1 MNIQQINQE
10 EIILDLDNAEFTRVD
25 SLSYEQYS
33 GPVYDLEISN
43 TPNYVISNLGIAHNG
58 GGRRKGSIAT
68 YIEPTHPDIFDFL
81 DLRKNNGKEELR
93 ARNLNLA
100 IWASDLF
107 FEAVQSN
114 GDWYLFDPAKCP
126 GLSEVWGDEY
136 RQLFN
141 EYVEKS
147 MYEKKIKAQDL
158 WSKIIESQIE
168 TGQPYLAA
176 KDAGNRKSNQNNLGT
191 IKQSNL
197 CIEIFQYTSPEEIAV
212 CNLASI
218 SLPSFVQKD
227 TGTLDWEGL
236 AETTKILV
244 RNLNKVIDINYY
256 PVKEAKYSNLLHRPI
271 GIGIQGLAD
280 VFFMLKLNWDSDE
293 AMDIS
298 RKISECMYFAGIEES
313 CSLSAKTGPY
323 ESWEGCPASRGDL
336 QPDLWGVDEYKLIPA
351 EKWSELK
358 ERAKKHGLRNSLL
371 FAQMPTASTSQILGN
386 TESFE
391 MMTSNIYKRQTLSGE
406 FTQVNKHLVNDL
418 MEKKLWS
425 EEIRNK
431 IILHDGSVQSIPEI
445 PDDIKKLYR
454 TVWEMSQRVLIDHSA
469 VRAPYVCQ
477 SQSLNLYFKDPTAAK
492 LSSAYMYGWKKGLK
506 TIVYYTRTSA
516 AREAIKFTVDSSDK
530 TNTSN
535 VIKNGED
542 GGDECIMCSS

>member
-1 MNIQQINQE
+1 MNIQQINE
-10 EIILDLDNAEFTRVD
+10 EQVVLDLDNAEFTRIS
-25 SLSYEQYS
+25 SLSYNNYT
-33 GPVYDLEISN
+33 GKVYDLEIDK
-43 TPNYVISNLGIAHNG
+43 TPNYVIENVGIAHNG
-58 GGRRKGSIAT
+58 GGRRKGSIAV
-68 YIEPTHPDIFDFL
+68 YLEPTHPDIFEFL

-100 IWASDLF
+100 IWAPDMF
-107 FEAVQSN
+107 FEAVESN

-126 GLSEVWGDEY
+126 GLSDVWGDSY
-136 RQLFN
+136 RELFN
-141 EYVEKS
+141 KYVDENRF
-147 MYEKKIKAQDL
+147 EKKIKAQDL

-197 CIEIFQYTSPEEIAV
+197 CIEVFQYTSPEEIAV
-212 CNLASI
+212 CNLASV
-218 SLPSFVQKD
+218 SLPSFVIKEK
-227 TGTLDWEGL
+227 GTLDWDAL
-236 AETTKILV
+236 SNTIKILV

-256 PVKEAKYSNLLHRPI
+256 PVAEAKTSNMQHRPI

-280 VFFMLKLNWDSDE
+280 VFFMLRLNWDSEE
-293 AMDIS
+293 AMEIS

-313 CSLSAKTGPY
+313 CSLSQQIGPY

-351 EKWSELK
+351 EKWSELR
-358 ERAKKHGLRNSLL
+358 ERVKKHGLRNSLI
-371 FAQMPTASTSQILGN
+371 FSQMPTASTSQILGN

-406 FTQVNKHLVNDL
+406 FVQINKHLVSDL
-418 MEKKLWS
+418 MQKKLWS
-425 EEIRNK
+425 NDIRNK
-431 IILHDGSVQSIPEI
+431 IIAHDGSIQGIPEI
-445 PDDIKKLYR
+445 PDDIKRLYR
-454 TVWEMSQRVLIDHSA
+454 TVWEMSQKVLIDHSA
-469 VRAPYVCQ
+469 IRAPYVCQ
-477 SQSLNLYFKDPTAAK
+477 SQSLNLYFKNPTTAK
-492 LSSAYMYGWKKGLK
+492 LSSAYMYAWKKGLK

-516 AREAIKFTVDSSDK
+516 AREAIKFTVDTTEK
-530 TNTSN
+530 TIQQADIT
-535 VIKNGED
+535 KDPD